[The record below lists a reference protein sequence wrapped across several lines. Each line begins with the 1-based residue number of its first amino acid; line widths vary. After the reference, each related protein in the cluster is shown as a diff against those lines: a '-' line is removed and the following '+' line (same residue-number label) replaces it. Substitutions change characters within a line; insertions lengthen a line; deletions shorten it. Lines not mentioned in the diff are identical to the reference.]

1 MCVSLKAN
9 IQSYVIMNWKIL
21 SQPLGIS
28 DASGGYAPR
37 KKPWILSAAL
47 AAGSLASSLFGAS
60 SSRKAAE
67 EARREQEAQKAA
79 KEAERLRNKH
89 QSWLDTKSGQNT
101 MRVLQDQAQ
110 KFVNQQRGAQA
121 VGGGTDAA
129 VAIEKEQQNQKQA
142 DVIAQAEANHEQQV
156 NANDAQYRQEIDR
169 INSNIQQT
177 KMAQAEA
184 TSQVA
189 GAVSDALMKGAVMA
203 AGPKLT
209 GGNNGGQPEKATG
222 SPAGGGVSPSV
233 EPVKIND
240 PAILEHQGSSAPQ
253 SQPFSM
259 RDYSRNLAS
268 RLFGDYKN
276 YRTAATIR
284 Y

>member
-1 MCVSLKAN
+1 MYVTLGAN

-21 SQPLGIS
+21 SQPLGVS

-169 INSNIQQT
+169 INNNIQQS
-177 KMAQAEA
+177 KMMQAEA
-184 TSQVA
+184 TSQAA
-189 GAVSDALMKGAVMA
+189 GAVSDALMKGAVIA

-209 GGNNGGQPEKATG
+209 GGNNGGKVSNTGTG
-222 SPAGGGVSPSV
+222 SPGGGGVTPLKAPSEADLMKIHNDYMKLGAHSPLYNAKV
-233 EPVKIND
+233 FW
-240 PAILEHQGSSAPQ
+240 G
-253 SQPFSM
+253 
-259 RDYSRNLAS
+259 R
-268 RLFGDYKN
+268 
-276 YRTAATIR
+276 
-284 Y
+284 